1 MNHEQTTTAQAH
13 RTRSEAKFS
22 EMFFRAAS
30 RAKSIHQQSKKPTTN
45 MKKQLLTIAAA
56 VVVTVSTASGQCD
69 RLTTVTHDKFTG
81 KSTASGADYIVV
93 SEDGINGVAF
103 LFVYGEKSLILSG
116 KIYGPSACIDDKAKI
131 YLLFT
136 DGSRLT
142 IPNQGKFNCDR
153 NFSHFFFNPERSD
166 ILSQLRT
173 KTIEALRAETAK
185 GSVTED
191 VPSDKANDIRET
203 INCLLK

>member
-1 MNHEQTTTAQAH
+1 
-13 RTRSEAKFS
+13 
-22 EMFFRAAS
+22 
-30 RAKSIHQQSKKPTTN
+30 

-56 VVVTVSTASGQCD
+56 FAVTVSTAFAQCD
-69 RLTTVTHDKFTG
+69 QLTTVTHDKFTG
-81 KSTASGADYIVV
+81 KSTTSSADYIVV
-93 SEDGINGVAF
+93 SEDGTNGVAF
-103 LFVYGEKSLILSG
+103 LFIQGDKSLILSG
-116 KIYGPSACIDDKAKI
+116 KIYGPSACVDDKAKI
-131 YLLFT
+131 YVLFT

-153 NFSHFFFNPERSD
+153 NFTHFFFSPERSD

-191 VPSDKANDIRET
+191 VPSNKANDIRET
-203 INCLLK
+203 IKCLLK